1 MTEQTIVVTGS
12 KGGVGT
18 TTVALNLAVQ
28 LAMQTGRRVGLLDL
42 ARPFGQIS
50 LMLDLEPRFTILE
63 ALERIVRLDEALLAS
78 MAMRHKTGIEILA
91 GPLHAPMKPEQR
103 QSVTLAA
110 LTKLVEI
117 AAAAFEFTIVDMG
130 VVNAAEWSP
139 VLTHAGTLLLVAEP
153 SVLALG
159 MVGRH
164 ISAAAAVG
172 IDCERIQVVVNRW
185 RQNDDAMLSAFEK
198 QSSRPV
204 LTRLPNDYRQLTE
217 ALTLGMPLT
226 GSANNVLLSRYRA
239 LASWI
244 AANCSAQVR
253 EDAAQAAFEP
263 VE

>member
-1 MTEQTIVVTGS
+1 M
-12 KGGVGT
+12 
-18 TTVALNLAVQ
+18 
-28 LAMQTGRRVGLLDL
+28 
-42 ARPFGQIS
+42 
-50 LMLDLEPRFTILE
+50 
-63 ALERIVRLDEALLAS
+63 
-78 MAMRHKTGIEILA
+78 
-91 GPLHAPMKPEQR
+91 
-103 QSVTLAA
+103 
-110 LTKLVEI
+110 EI
-117 AAAAFEFTIVDMG
+117 AAVAFEFTIVDMG
-130 VVNAAEWSP
+130 VVNAAEWAP

-164 ISAAAAVG
+164 IAAAAPAG

-239 LASWI
+239 LASWVT
-244 AANCSAQVR
+244 AKSPARAEKNAVQSTFGPM
-253 EDAAQAAFEP
+253 E
-263 VE
+263 